1 MIRPLTLVA
10 LGLTG
15 VVAYGVYHL
24 KHEVLGLEDTLARL
38 NREVER
44 EREAIHV
51 LEAEWAYLNRPAG
64 LQAMADR
71 FLVLQPV
78 GARQIV
84 QIDDIPARRAATP
97 DRWKTVPLPRPKP
110 HLSAFESGAPAGR
123 AP

>member
-1 MIRPLTLVA
+1 MIRPLTLIA

-15 VVAYGVYHL
+15 VVAYGVFHL
-24 KHEVLGLEDTLARL
+24 KHEVQGLEETYARL

-64 LQAMADR
+64 LQSMANR
-71 FLVLQPV
+71 FLTLQPI
-78 GARQIV
+78 GARQIA
-84 QIDDIPARRAATP
+84 QIDEIPMRRAPSP

-110 HLSAFESGAPAGR
+110 HLSSYDAGEPAR
-123 AP
+123 RTP